1 MIRTKLED
9 VYRLYRKE
17 TDPKV
22 KERLLLVLRIKSDG
36 EIPAHA
42 AKELHRSKPWAS
54 EWLARFAKEGVG
66 GLKNRPKRIKE
77 RKTNKTISKD
87 CFSDKKRITRKQARM
102 DYKTGKYMI
111 FRRGRVNY
119 HYTHIYWILHQW
131 GLKQKIP
138 QKIHVNTAS
147 REEKEFFKKTVRKY

>member
-9 VYRLYRKE
+9 LYSLYRKE

-66 GLKNRPKRIKE
+66 GLKDRPKSGRPTKLSPKIAFQIRRE
-77 RKTNKTISKD
+77 LLESKQGW
-87 CFSDKKRITRKQARM
+87 TTKQVN
-102 DYKTGKYMI
+102 DMI

-147 REEKEFFKKTVRKY
+147 REEKEFFKKIISKY

>member
-1 MIRTKLED
+1 
-9 VYRLYRKE
+9 
-17 TDPKV
+17 
-22 KERLLLVLRIKSDG
+22 LLVLRIKSDG

-87 CFSDKKRITRKQARM
+87 CFSDKKRITRKQGA
-102 DYKTGKYMI
+102 TFEGMI
-111 FRRGRVNY
+111 LENY
-119 HYTHIYWILHQW
+119 CAFLSYFSV
-131 GLKQKIP
+131 P
-138 QKIHVNTAS
+138 QKT
-147 REEKEFFKKTVRKY
+147 

>member
-87 CFSDKKRITRKQARM
+87 CFSDKKRITRKKGA
-102 DYKTGKYMI
+102 TFEGMI
-111 FRRGRVNY
+111 LENY
-119 HYTHIYWILHQW
+119 CAFLSYFSV
-131 GLKQKIP
+131 P
-138 QKIHVNTAS
+138 QKT
-147 REEKEFFKKTVRKY
+147 

>member
-66 GLKNRPKRIKE
+66 GLKNRLKSGRPTKLSPKIAFQIRRE
-77 RKTNKTISKD
+77 LLES
-87 CFSDKKRITRKQARM
+87 KQARM
-102 DYKTGKYMI
+102 DYKTGK
-111 FRRGRVNY
+111 
-119 HYTHIYWILHQW
+119 
-131 GLKQKIP
+131 
-138 QKIHVNTAS
+138 
-147 REEKEFFKKTVRKY
+147 

>member
-66 GLKNRPKRIKE
+66 GLKNRPKSGRPTKLSPKIAFQIRRELLESKA
-77 RKTNKTISKD
+77 KQASKD
-87 CFSDKKRITRKQARM
+87 
-102 DYKTGKYMI
+102 
-111 FRRGRVNY
+111 
-119 HYTHIYWILHQW
+119 
-131 GLKQKIP
+131 GLQ
-138 QKIHVNTAS
+138 N
-147 REEKEFFKKTVRKY
+147 R